1 MRTQHQ
7 THESGGVFVSPFPSV
22 YKRQIYML
30 LQFIIAL
37 AKTKVSCICIN
48 RSFSIYAYACNILH
62 EKNAVIADLL

>member
-1 MRTQHQ
+1 
-7 THESGGVFVSPFPSV
+7 
-22 YKRQIYML
+22 ML